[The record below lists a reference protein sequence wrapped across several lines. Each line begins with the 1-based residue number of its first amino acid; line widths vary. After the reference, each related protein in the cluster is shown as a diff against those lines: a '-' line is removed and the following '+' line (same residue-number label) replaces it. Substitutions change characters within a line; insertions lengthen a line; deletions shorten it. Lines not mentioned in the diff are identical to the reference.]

1 MNSVVILNHLWFIPR
16 PVHIGEIVNGK
27 LSTSMTM
34 PIRFSEAEANV
45 DGITAKVQ
53 AAIDS
58 DESYTLTDSQGN
70 EIMDCEGTR
79 SKLYNQK

>member
-1 MNSVVILNHLWFIPR
+1 
-16 PVHIGEIVNGK
+16 
-27 LSTSMTM
+27 MTM
-34 PIRFSEAEANV
+34 PIRFSEADANV
-45 DGITAKVQ
+45 HGIIAKVQ

-79 SKLYNQK
+79 SKLHNQK